1 VAAQLALRAARQ
13 PGEARAVATVWW
25 YSVSAVLLTPPLAGL
40 VTGRPLSARAADTTL
55 AVLPSGLPVAATSS
69 SAAGPGEVAGQL
81 RASLAAAVGCLAAV
95 AGVRERPLWA
105 VAADSLAARL
115 LALGQAVG
123 DVEGATG
130 LAAPLAAAVGG
141 PLPAP
146 RYVDVAG
153 VRFVRRGSCCLVYR
167 LPGEALC
174 TSCPHRPPAER
185 QVLLEDAAARGRT

>member
-1 VAAQLALRAARQ
+1 
-13 PGEARAVATVWW
+13 
-25 YSVSAVLLTPPLAGL
+25 